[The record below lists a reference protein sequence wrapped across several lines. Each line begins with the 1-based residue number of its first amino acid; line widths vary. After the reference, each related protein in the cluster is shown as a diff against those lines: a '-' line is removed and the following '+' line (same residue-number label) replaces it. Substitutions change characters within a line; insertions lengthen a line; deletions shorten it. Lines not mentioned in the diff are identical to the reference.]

1 MISKKPFETLTD
13 GDGARE
19 QALYENRGGTGR
31 LIQSGWP
38 LDLLQQVFCNPDDRI
53 VVEIHDAVLRREC
66 QVQSLVGRSVVV
78 EDEGGTVHPVRFTAR
93 GLDSTLGYL
102 EARRHMA
109 TNGWIA
115 LIADGQTEAVVESVR
130 SRIPEAPERMVVVSE
145 CVHCEGGPCSANE
158 YRPGLTLAGW
168 TIRDIG
174 DSPQGR
180 DGFFAQLNNLRGDG
194 RSAWF
199 IVHTE
204 SVPNGEDSTVQS
216 VRPTGRNEGVVS
228 HDALVAELTRLLE
241 QNGDILLVTLADSAE
256 WEPLLQ
262 RFPRRSLAVGSSNVP
277 HGLTWASA
285 LADFGG
291 HPVFVMTSDQ
301 LTQHHRQIVEELTG
315 RNLAW
320 TLVVLENDLD
330 WIDAV
335 DSGVSPGLIPFIPG
349 ATLVAPANA
358 GELKRE
364 IERVSL
370 NERCLLMYLDVRRL
384 WPQLNGNGSTNGHGT
399 PDAAVPVEPLPASDA
414 VTELAPATPLKSV
427 ASRRTESQT
436 DQQLIEA
443 IEFSGDTRGWI
454 DQYETVGHRNQY
466 LWKWCQYGIDLTTLP
481 CVDSP
486 VRDHVRD
493 TKLLSVIICVLLDDV
508 ADRRGSRDWLEALLA
523 AVHDR
528 EADES
533 GLSEEERRHVAVTRS
548 LWGDYAGRAAGYGR
562 YDDYRDIWLFDLE
575 QFFNTMRYA
584 ALVNDN
590 PEMMN
595 CAEHDLYTPHNMLM
609 VSFGTLD
616 LMCSEQFDA
625 RELGTLRE
633 ALWHAQT
640 MGRIGNVISTWRR
653 EIPDRDFSAGIFA
666 RAVARGAINSEE
678 LQSLNPGDLQTL
690 LEQGEFEESLLQKWY
705 WHRSQCTAAAER
717 IRSADLT
724 AVLDAH
730 DRFLMMHLAS
740 SGRI

>member
-1 MISKKPFETLTD
+1 MISKKPLETLKD
-13 GDGARE
+13 GERARE
-19 QALYENRGGTGR
+19 QAAHDNRGGTGR
-31 LIQSGWP
+31 LIRSGWP
-38 LDLLQQVFCNPDDRI
+38 LEFLQQAFHAPNDRI
-53 VVEIHDAVLRREC
+53 IVEVHDPTLRREA
-66 QVQSLVGRSVVV
+66 SLQALLSRTALAEESDA
-78 EDEGGTVHPVRFTAR
+78 EIQPVRFTAR
-93 GLDSTLGYL
+93 GINTARGYV
-102 EARRHMA
+102 EARHRLG
-109 TNGWIA
+109 TGGWIA
-115 LIADGQTEAVVESVR
+115 IIGDSDIGTLARSVR
-130 SRIPEAPERMVVVSE
+130 SLIPEAPERMVVVSE
-145 CVHCEGGPCSANE
+145 CIHSDGGSCPADHF
-158 YRPGLTLAGW
+158 RPELHVAGW
-168 TIRDIG
+168 TVRDF
-174 DSPQGR
+174 R
-180 DGFFAQLNNLRGDG
+180 DNEQSRERFSSQLAAVRSDG
-194 RSAWF
+194 HSSWF
-199 IVHTE
+199 VVHTE
-204 SVPNGEDSTVQS
+204 HAGNGADSTALAR
-216 VRPTGRNEGVVS
+216 RPKGGNEGVVS
-228 HDALVAELTRLLE
+228 HDALVTQLTRLLE
-241 QNGDILLVTLADSAE
+241 HNGDILLVTLAQSTE
-256 WEPLLQ
+256 WNPLLE
-262 RFPRRSLAVGSSNVP
+262 RFPRRSLAVDSAEVS

-320 TLVVLENDLD
+320 TLIVLESDLD
-330 WIDAV
+330 WIDV
-335 DSGVSPGLIPFIPG
+335 VNTGVSPGLIPFIPG
-349 ATLVAPANA
+349 ATLVAPASL

-364 IERVSL
+364 IQRVSL

-384 WPQLNGNGSTNGHGT
+384 WPQLKAQAESEESKT
-399 PDAAVPVEPLPASDA
+399 PAASLPEPPLPT
-414 VTELAPATPLKSV
+414 VNGTELAPATPLKS
-427 ASRRTESQT
+427 AAARRTESRT

-443 IEFSGDTRGWI
+443 IEFSADTWNWI
-454 DQYETVGHRNQY
+454 KQYETVGHRNQY

-481 CVDSP
+481 CVDP
-486 VRDHVRD
+486 ETRDHVCD

-508 ADRRGSRDWLEALLA
+508 ADRRESRNWLEALLA
-523 AVHDR
+523 AVHDQ
-528 EADES
+528 EGDES
-533 GLSEEERRHVAVTRS
+533 NLSEEECRHVAVTRA
-548 LWGDYAGRAAGYGR
+548 LWNDYASRAAEYSR
-562 YDDYRDIWLFDLE
+562 YDEYRDIWSFDLE

-616 LMCSEQFDA
+616 LMCSRQFDP

-678 LQSLNPGDLQTL
+678 LQSLNPGVVQNL

>member
-1 MISKKPFETLTD
+1 MISKKPLETLTD
-13 GDGARE
+13 GERARE
-19 QALYENRGGTGR
+19 QAGHDHRNGTGR
-31 LIQSGWP
+31 LIRSGWP
-38 LDLLQQVFCNPDDRI
+38 LELLQQAFHAPNDRI
-53 VVEIHDAVLRREC
+53 IVEVHDPVLRREASV
-66 QVQSLVGRSVVV
+66 QVLLARTTLAG
-78 EDEGGTVHPVRFTAR
+78 EGDESIQPVRFTSR
-93 GLDSTLGYL
+93 GINTAQGYV
-102 EARRHMA
+102 EARRRLG
-109 TNGWIA
+109 TGGWIA
-115 LIADGQTEAVVESVR
+115 LIGDSDAGTLAR
-130 SRIPEAPERMVVVSE
+130 SIRSLIPQAPERMIVVSE
-145 CVHCEGGPCSANE
+145 CVHNDGGCCPADQCRTE
-158 YRPGLTLAGW
+158 LHLAGW
-168 TIRDIG
+168 TVRDIP
-174 DSPQGR
+174 DSPQSR
-180 DGFFAQLNNLRGDG
+180 ESFPAQLTGLRSEGQ
-194 RSAWF
+194 STWF
-199 IVHTE
+199 VVHTE
-204 SVPNGEDSTVQS
+204 SAGVRTESTALTR
-216 VRPTGRNEGVVS
+216 RPQDHNEKAVS
-228 HDALVAELTRLLE
+228 HEVLVAQLTRLLE
-241 QNGDILLVTLADSAE
+241 RNSDILLVTLAQSTEWDS
-256 WEPLLQ
+256 LLE
-262 RFPRRSLAVGSSNVP
+262 RFPRRSLAVNTSEVV

-291 HPVFVMTSDQ
+291 HPVFVMSSEQ

-320 TLVVLENDLD
+320 TLIVLENDLD

-335 DSGVSPGLIPFIPG
+335 NTGVSPGLIPFIPG
-349 ATLVAPANA
+349 ATLVAPVNTA
-358 GELKRE
+358 ELKRE
-364 IERVSL
+364 IQRVSL

-384 WPQLNGNGSTNGHGT
+384 WPQLNGQ
-399 PDAAVPVEPLPASDA
+399 AAAGETRGLSRVPSEPSAASVSEA
-414 VTELAPATPLKSV
+414 ELAPATPLKS
-427 ASRRTESQT
+427 AAARRTESQT

-443 IEFSGDTRGWI
+443 IEFSPDTQRWI
-454 DQYETVGHRNQY
+454 AEYETVGHRNQY

-481 CVDSP
+481 CVDP
-486 VRDHVRD
+486 QTREDVCD

-523 AVHDR
+523 AVRAR
-528 EADES
+528 EGDES
-533 GLSEEERRHVAVTRS
+533 NLSEEERRHVAVTRS
-548 LWGDYAGRAAGYGR
+548 LWDDYAGRIAGYSR
-562 YDDYRDIWLFDLE
+562 YDEYRDIWLFDLE

-616 LMCSEQFDA
+616 LMCSEQFDP

-678 LQSLNPGDLQTL
+678 LQSLNPGVVQAL